1 MMENDMLGI
10 FAFNLFFVGIG
21 SGNKTCFRI
30 IPQMYGFFFLPV
42 GIQTRLNKSS
52 KTATFFMLANS

>member
-1 MMENDMLGI
+1 MLGI

-30 IPQMYGFFFLPV
+30 IPQMYGFYFLPV

-52 KTATFFMLANS
+52 KTATFFMLAKS